1 MEISKESLSK
11 YLEKPIPVA
20 VAELCNRKFDF
31 VIPSYQRG
39 YRWTK
44 KEVVRLIIDLLSYN
58 KAKDGNFYCLQPLVV
73 RHIQVGDHHYW
84 RVIDGQQRLTSIFLL
99 LHYLSYNN
107 GGYSLEYERDNVLSR
122 VLTDTQNFNPDET
135 CEVYHLSNALN
146 AIDSFFKNISDSENQ
161 KKLLLKNILENCSFI
176 LYVMRDN
183 DIKDQDILDDM
194 EHDLFNNLNSGKISL
209 TESEL
214 IKALLLHNIGEEKLV
229 KEIKQVSIA
238 EELDNME
245 RVLREDDMWYF
256 LAGDRHKPSSCIDYL
271 YKVWHL
277 ATYEQIPNDIDYPI
291 FSKLEDDITSDI
303 IMLEKWKEIKK
314 CFYTITG
321 WYSDPLLYN
330 LIGYLEGRKIPRNQ
344 REGYPPY
351 HEELIAKLYR
361 YSSLKE
367 GGNKLP
373 TKQELLK
380 YIKGLCRDSIPGNY
394 LELRFDTDKN
404 AVFNL
409 LLLLNVAM
417 MINHKSQNKTGKDEK
432 SYGKGNNTSIG
443 RFPFHVFHSLNWN
456 VEHISPQNP
465 KDKSKLY
472 NSLCELKQEYDNK
485 LPKEVEALFNK
496 LDTNK
501 DNLES
506 LNSDPE
512 FIALSKELIADKQDV
527 MLLRNLTLLTERDN
541 KGIGNKFYFDKRN
554 KLNEYQSQG
563 SFIPAST
570 LNVFSKWHTVN
581 PDGYILWGTKDQEA
595 YLLAIKNTISD
606 FIKYCDHVTE

>member
-1 MEISKESLSK
+1 MSITEDTLKNYLDKPSPISVS
-11 YLEKPIPVA
+11 
-20 VAELCNRKFDF
+20 ELCNELFNF

-44 KEVVRLIIDLLSYN
+44 KEVERLILDVLSYD
-58 KAKDGNFYCLQPLVV
+58 KDKDGNFYCLQPLVV
-73 RHIQVGDHHYW
+73 RHICADGKHIW
-84 RVIDGQQRLTSIFLL
+84 RVIDGQQRLTSIFLI
-99 LHYLSYNN
+99 LHYLGHSAS
-107 GGYSLEYERDNVLSR
+107 GYSLEYERDNVLNL
-122 VLTDTQNFNPDET
+122 VLDEKQCLDPDEN
-135 CEVYHLSNALN
+135 CEVYHLANALK
-146 AIDSFFKNISDSENQ
+146 AIDDFFTKISDSGNVKE
-161 KKLLLKNILENCSFI
+161 LLLKNILDNCSFI
-176 LYVMRDN
+176 FYVMRD
-183 DIKDQDILDDM
+183 DGIDDTDVLDEM
-194 EHDLFNNLNSGKISL
+194 EHELFNNLNSGKISL

-214 IKALLLHNIGEEKLV
+214 IKALLLYNIGETKVV
-229 KEIKQVSIA
+229 KEIKQISIA

-245 RVLREDDMWYF
+245 RVLREDEMWYF
-256 LAGDRHKPSSCIDYL
+256 LAGDRQKPSSCIDYL

-291 FSKLEDDITSDI
+291 FSILEDDITSDVK
-303 IMLEKWKEIKK
+303 MLQKWKEIKK
-314 CFYTITG
+314 CFHTITG

-344 REGYPPY
+344 RDDYPPY

-367 GGNKLP
+367 EYNNLP

-380 YIKGLCRDSIPGNY
+380 YIKGLCSNSIPGNY

-417 MINHKSQNKTGKDEK
+417 MINHKSQNKTIKNEK
-432 SYGKGNNTSIG
+432 SSGKGNNTSIG

-472 NSLCELKQEYDNK
+472 NSLCELKREYDNN
-485 LPKEVEALFNK
+485 LPKEVEALFYK
-496 LDTNK
+496 LDANK

-527 MLLRNLTLLTERDN
+527 MLLRNLTLLTEHDN

-570 LNVFSKWHTVN
+570 LNVFSKWHTEN
-581 PDGYILWGTKDQEA
+581 PDGYIFWGTKDQEA
-595 YLLAIKNTISD
+595 YLLAIKNTITD
-606 FIKYCDHVTE
+606 FIKYCDYVTE

>member
-1 MEISKESLSK
+1 M
-11 YLEKPIPVA
+11 
-20 VAELCNRKFDF
+20 
-31 VIPSYQRG
+31 
-39 YRWTK
+39 
-44 KEVVRLIIDLLSYN
+44 
-58 KAKDGNFYCLQPLVV
+58 
-73 RHIQVGDHHYW
+73 
-84 RVIDGQQRLTSIFLL
+84 
-99 LHYLSYNN
+99 
-107 GGYSLEYERDNVLSR
+107 
-122 VLTDTQNFNPDET
+122 
-135 CEVYHLSNALN
+135 
-146 AIDSFFKNISDSENQ
+146 
-161 KKLLLKNILENCSFI
+161 
-176 LYVMRDN
+176 
-183 DIKDQDILDDM
+183 
-194 EHDLFNNLNSGKISL
+194 
-209 TESEL
+209 
-214 IKALLLHNIGEEKLV
+214 
-229 KEIKQVSIA
+229 
-238 EELDNME
+238 
-245 RVLREDDMWYF
+245 
-256 LAGDRHKPSSCIDYL
+256 
-271 YKVWHL
+271 
-277 ATYEQIPNDIDYPI
+277 
-291 FSKLEDDITSDI
+291 
-303 IMLEKWKEIKK
+303 
-314 CFYTITG
+314 
-321 WYSDPLLYN
+321 
-330 LIGYLEGRKIPRNQ
+330 
-344 REGYPPY
+344 
-351 HEELIAKLYR
+351 
-361 YSSLKE
+361 
-367 GGNKLP
+367 
-373 TKQELLK
+373 
-380 YIKGLCRDSIPGNY
+380 
-394 LELRFDTDKN
+394 
-404 AVFNL
+404 FNL

-432 SYGKGNNTSIG
+432 SSGKGNNTSIG

-527 MLLRNLTLLTERDN
+527 MLLRNLTLLTEHDN